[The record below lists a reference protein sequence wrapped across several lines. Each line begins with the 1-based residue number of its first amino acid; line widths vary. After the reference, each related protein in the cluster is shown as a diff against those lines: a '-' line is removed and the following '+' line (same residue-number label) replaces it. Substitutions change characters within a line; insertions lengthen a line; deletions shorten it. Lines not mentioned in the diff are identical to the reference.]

1 MAAILSI
8 TFPIYAAIALGY
20 VIVARGMFSRADMR
34 VLGQYVV
41 NIAMP
46 ALLFRAIVARPLAE
60 IADPGYILTILVG
73 ALVTI
78 ALSFAWFTLTAP
90 DKARRAV
97 AVMGTVCPNSGFV
110 GYPVM
115 LLVLPDLAGLVL
127 ALNMLVEN
135 VIVIPICL
143 ILLDLTRPRDEVHVA
158 AMIGRILRD
167 LLKRPMI
174 LAILAGLAASA
185 MELTLPVPVDRF
197 LEMVANASA
206 ALALLVIGGSL
217 VGLPMH
223 GNRVMALQI
232 AAGKLLLHPAV
243 VVGVILALGALAP
256 GLLSP
261 DMARAAILTAAVP
274 MFGIYAVLAQERGLE
289 GAAALA
295 QLAATSGAF
304 VTLSLALYW
313 LT

>member
-46 ALLFRAIVARPLAE
+46 ALLFRAIVARPLTE

-158 AMIGRILRD
+158 AVIGRILRD

-197 LEMVANASA
+197 LQMVANASA

>member
-197 LEMVANASA
+197 LQMVANASA